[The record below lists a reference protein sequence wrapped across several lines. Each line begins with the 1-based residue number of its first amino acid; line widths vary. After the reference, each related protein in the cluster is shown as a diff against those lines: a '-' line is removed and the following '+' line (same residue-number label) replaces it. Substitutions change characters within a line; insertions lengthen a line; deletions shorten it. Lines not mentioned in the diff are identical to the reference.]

1 MYNTMYLLIEP
12 RNEAEII
19 RPLHD
24 NEPLDCD
31 IYAAAYADS
40 LGADI
45 AAPDGWIPDDCG
57 DFRVTL
63 LPDLDNR
70 THVWKATEYFLEL
83 SE

>member
-1 MYNTMYLLIEP
+1 MYSTMYLLIEP
-12 RNEAEII
+12 RSEAEII
-19 RPLHD
+19 RELTD

-31 IYAAAYADS
+31 VYAAAYADS
-40 LGADI
+40 LGAEI

-70 THVWKATEYFLEL
+70 SHVWKATEYFLEL